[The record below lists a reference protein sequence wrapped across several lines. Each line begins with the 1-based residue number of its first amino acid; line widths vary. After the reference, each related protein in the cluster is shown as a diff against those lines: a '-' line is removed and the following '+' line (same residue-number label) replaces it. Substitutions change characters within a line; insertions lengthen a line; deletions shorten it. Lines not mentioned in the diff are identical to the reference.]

1 MNDTAVQSGAD
12 NVKILQYYCVVLSK
26 FAVDKAFIFQQIYI
40 INISVDLHSMKEEE
54 GYGGG

>member
-12 NVKILQYYCVVLSK
+12 NVKN
-26 FAVDKAFIFQQIYI
+26 I

>member
-12 NVKILQYYCVVLSK
+12 NVKIYNIIVLYCR
-26 FAVDKAFIFQQIYI
+26 AVDKAFIFQQIYI